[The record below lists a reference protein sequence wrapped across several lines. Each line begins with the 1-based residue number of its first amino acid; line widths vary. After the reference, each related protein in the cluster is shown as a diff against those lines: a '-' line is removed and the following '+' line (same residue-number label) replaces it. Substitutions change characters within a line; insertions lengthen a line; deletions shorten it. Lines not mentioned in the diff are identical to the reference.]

1 MKITQE
7 DTTAFEQW
15 LNAPIDWD
23 ATGKPITNLSAM
35 KHYRP
40 IPDEETGIINY
51 SSIMF
56 AFFAGRESMRPQETA
71 EEKREREKREFN
83 NFIVAARGLEKL

>member
-15 LNAPIDWD
+15 LNTPIDWD

-56 AFFAGRESMRPQETA
+56 AFTKNKFPVAGFTQSTEIRIKTI
-71 EEKREREKREFN
+71 F
-83 NFIVAARGLEKL
+83 